1 MYIHQYTYRC
11 ILNMMKRS
19 WFSFIL
25 FFHFLIYLWIYFFE
39 SGVEGYSSFWMGDS
53 PLKKNN
59 FYLNQETS
67 PHCREHVHTGTLY
80 TGIDYSIL
88 KISSLFNKREN
99 KNLKL
104 EKKKQYFN
112 KVKSYKYNRYTV
124 AKRCYEE
131 NNCFKNWSKS
141 LKVNWKSPFF
151 SKVAV
156 RETLQ
161 VFFQHFW
168 RSFQMSKL
176 KNVYS

>member
-1 MYIHQYTYRC
+1 MLFKEKTKNMLIKIFRLRPLSIHVNMNICILMYMYIHQYTYRC

-104 EKKKQYFN
+104 EKK
-112 KVKSYKYNRYTV
+112 
-124 AKRCYEE
+124 
-131 NNCFKNWSKS
+131 NNTSTK
-141 LKVNWKSPFF
+141 
-151 SKVAV
+151 
-156 RETLQ
+156 
-161 VFFQHFW
+161 
-168 RSFQMSKL
+168 
-176 KNVYS
+176 

>member
-1 MYIHQYTYRC
+1 MLIKIFRLLPLSIHVNMSICILMYMYIHQYTYRC

-67 PHCREHVHTGTLY
+67 PPCREHVHTGTLY

-104 EKKKQYFN
+104 EKK
-112 KVKSYKYNRYTV
+112 
-124 AKRCYEE
+124 
-131 NNCFKNWSKS
+131 NNTSTK
-141 LKVNWKSPFF
+141 
-151 SKVAV
+151 
-156 RETLQ
+156 
-161 VFFQHFW
+161 
-168 RSFQMSKL
+168 
-176 KNVYS
+176 

>member
-1 MYIHQYTYRC
+1 MLFKEKTKNMLIKIFRLLPLSIHVNMNICILMYMYIHQYTYRC

-39 SGVEGYSSFWMGDS
+39 SGVEGHSSFWMGDS

-104 EKKKQYFN
+104 EKK
-112 KVKSYKYNRYTV
+112 
-124 AKRCYEE
+124 
-131 NNCFKNWSKS
+131 NNTSTK
-141 LKVNWKSPFF
+141 
-151 SKVAV
+151 
-156 RETLQ
+156 
-161 VFFQHFW
+161 
-168 RSFQMSKL
+168 
-176 KNVYS
+176 